1 MRPFRWARLN
11 RYEGLRRF
19 GANMK
24 RREFIA
30 AIGGAVAMPFAARA
44 QQSERVRRIGVLMPL
59 AKDNSEAQAR
69 IAAFL
74 QELQRL
80 GWTDSRN
87 LQVEYRWDT
96 GDPNFNSKAAAE
108 LVTMSPDIIF
118 ATATPAVA
126 ALQRATRTV
135 PIVFAQVADPVG
147 AGFVASLAKPG
158 GNMTGFTNIDY
169 EISAKWLELLKEIA
183 PHVIRV
189 GVIRDPSLTSGIG
202 QYAAIQSAARAFAV
216 EVSALGGR
224 GAGDVEHTITE
235 FARGLNGGLISV
247 ANPVV
252 VNNRSLIISLAA
264 RHRLPTVYPFRS
276 FVADGG
282 LISYGAEPI
291 DAYRQAAG
299 YVDRILK
306 GEKPADLPVQGAT
319 KFELAINLKTA
330 RALGLSVSPSLLS
343 RADEIIE

>member
-1 MRPFRWARLN
+1 
-11 RYEGLRRF
+11 
-19 GANMK
+19 
-24 RREFIA
+24 
-30 AIGGAVAMPFAARA
+30 
-44 QQSERVRRIGVLMPL
+44 
-59 AKDNSEAQAR
+59 
-69 IAAFL
+69 
-74 QELQRL
+74 
-80 GWTDSRN
+80 
-87 LQVEYRWDT
+87 
-96 GDPNFNSKAAAE
+96 
-108 LVTMSPDIIF
+108 
-118 ATATPAVA
+118 
-126 ALQRATRTV
+126 
-135 PIVFAQVADPVG
+135 
-147 AGFVASLAKPG
+147 
-158 GNMTGFTNIDY
+158 MTGFTNIDY

>member
-1 MRPFRWARLN
+1 
-11 RYEGLRRF
+11 
-19 GANMK
+19 MK

-30 AIGGAVAMPFAARA
+30 AIGSAVAMPFAVRA

-59 AKDNSEAQAR
+59 GKDNPEAQAR

-80 GWTDSRN
+80 GWTDGRN

-96 GDPNFNSKAAAE
+96 GDPNFHSKSAAE
-108 LVTMSPDIIF
+108 LVTLSPDVIL

-126 ALQRATRTV
+126 ALQQATRTV
-135 PIVFAQVADPVG
+135 PIVFAQVADPVS
-147 AGFVASLAKPG
+147 AGFVVSLAKPG

-183 PHVIRV
+183 PHVTRV
-189 GVIRDPSLTSGIG
+189 GVIRDPTITSAVG
-202 QYAAIQSAARAFAV
+202 QYAGVQSAARAFGM
-216 EVSALGGR
+216 EVSTLGGR
-224 GAGDVEHTITE
+224 GAGDVERTVTE
-235 FARGLNGGLISV
+235 FGRGSNGGLISV
-247 ANPVV
+247 ANPLV

-264 RHRLPTVYPFRS
+264 RHRLPAIYPFRS
-276 FVADGG
+276 FVANGG

-319 KFELAINLKTA
+319 KFELVINLNAA
-330 RALGLSVSPSLLS
+330 RALGLTVPHSLLS
-343 RADEIIE
+343 RANEIIE